1 VSAIIT
7 TPHDVSVRRR
17 WLVLSLVLIAQF
29 MVVLD
34 ATIVTVA
41 LPSVQT
47 SLKFTSELN
56 LQWVINAYSLFFGGF
71 LLLGGRAGDLFGRQ
85 RLFVAGL
92 ALFTGASLVN
102 GLAQS
107 SEMLI
112 IGRAVQGV
120 GAALVSPAVL
130 AILLV
135 TFTDE
140 GERGRALGYFTTVTA
155 SGSAAGLLLGGVL
168 TNWLSWRWIFLVNV
182 PIGVIGLVGALS
194 LVPNSR
200 VRSGGL
206 RTLDLP
212 GAVSVTAGLTLLVYT
227 IVNAEHWGWGS
238 ARVLWLVVTAAV
250 LLLAFVAIETR
261 TRNPLIRLGIF
272 AKRSLASGN
281 ITMFLMVA
289 GLFTMMF
296 FPTLYLAQ
304 ISGYS
309 PIKVG
314 LAYLPWPVAMAAAGT
329 LAQRLSARVSPR
341 VLLAVGLAIVAA
353 GLLTFARLPEHGSYA
368 ADVLP
373 GMLLTA
379 IGAGLAWA
387 NIFVVATTGVSH
399 EESGLAAGIVNTSQ
413 QLGAALGLA
422 VLSSIAAAH
431 TSHILEHVGSS
442 STAAVRDHALVQGF
456 QRGFLIGG
464 VIVAVGA
471 LAAMLGVPRPDRSNS
486 PQSADDP
493 ALVRAEESEIAA
505 TF

>member
-1 VSAIIT
+1 MEASLTIGPT
-7 TPHDVSVRRR
+7 GRLGRT
-17 WLVLSLVLIAQF
+17 WLVLALVLIAQF

-41 LPSVQT
+41 LPSVQA
-47 SLKFTSELN
+47 SLKFSSELN

-92 ALFTGASLVN
+92 TLFTGASLVN

-107 SEMLI
+107 PTMLI
-112 IGRAVQGV
+112 TGRAFQGV

-130 AILLV
+130 SIILV
-135 TFTDE
+135 TFQNDH
-140 GERGRALGYFTTVTA
+140 ERGKALGYFTAVTA
-155 SGSAAGLLLGGVL
+155 SGSAVGLLLGGIL
-168 TNWLSWRWIFLVNV
+168 TDALSWRWIFLVNV
-182 PIGVIGLVGALS
+182 PIGVVGLIGAVLMI
-194 LVPNSR
+194 PNSK
-200 VRSGGL
+200 VRGGGL

-227 IVNAEHWGWGS
+227 IVNAENWGWS
-238 ARVLWLVVTAAV
+238 SQRVMWLVAGAIV
-250 LLLAFVAIETR
+250 LLLAFAAIELR
-261 TRNPLIRLGIF
+261 TRNPLIRMGIF
-272 AKRSLASGN
+272 AKRSLATGN

-304 ISGYS
+304 IKGYS

-314 LAYLPWPVAMAAAGT
+314 LAYLPWPFAMAVAGNV
-329 LAQRLSARVSPR
+329 AQRLGKHVGPR
-341 VLLAVGLAIVAA
+341 IPLAVGLAFVAA
-353 GLLTFARLPEHGSYA
+353 GLFTYGRLPAGGSYA
-368 ADVLP
+368 TDVLP
-373 GMLLTA
+373 GMILTA

-387 NIFVVATTGVSH
+387 NLFLVATAGVST

-422 VLSSIAAAH
+422 VLASIAAARTNDVRR
-431 TSHILEHVGSS
+431 TSPGLP
-442 STAAVRDHALVQGF
+442 AHALVEGF
-456 QRGFLIGG
+456 QRGFVVGG

-471 LAAMLGVPRPDRSNS
+471 LVALLGVPQRQRSG
-486 PQSADDP
+486 D
-493 ALVRAEESEIAA
+493 ALPSEGDTRLLQAEEAEISGGAI
-505 TF
+505 